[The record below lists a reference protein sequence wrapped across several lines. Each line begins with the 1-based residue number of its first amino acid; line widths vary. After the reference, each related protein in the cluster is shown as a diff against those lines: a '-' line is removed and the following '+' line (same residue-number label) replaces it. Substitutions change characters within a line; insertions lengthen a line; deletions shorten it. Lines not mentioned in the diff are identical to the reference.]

1 MACDSDTGGLQERGR
16 ASRRVRARPR
26 HPTLGAVA
34 RATLLCLSS
43 LAATC
48 DSTGASGPGP
58 AAPAAPLTDQA
69 RAEALLSPDTPLP
82 SRAETVAL
90 ADAVA
95 VTSAKA
101 GASPEGAA
109 LALLA
114 ADLRARSWRIDRS
127 PADAHEA
134 QELYRAAAAAFGP
147 TAEGCRASLRSALFA
162 GELAQDASATYR
174 ALFIAERVEAA
185 RSAPQPCLDAFRVAR
200 AAVVAFRPA
209 GDGLAALE
217 KEADAAVAAARAAVP
232 PPPASG
238 AAASTSAADPG
249 APAPVQ
255 PGPVVAGDRDHLV
268 VSPPESA
275 LAKGPAKIT
284 SIERFGSEEG
294 ARVVLHATA
303 PIGFEVGA
311 LPSNE
316 KAGKDARIYLDLKGA
331 TAKGITKEIEVGG
344 ALKRIR
350 LGAQKTGTRVVLDLK
365 GPLYRRIFY
374 LPQPFRIV
382 IDLSTRPAQ
391 REEKPAAGGTGGRE
405 IRRVAI
411 DPGHGGNDAGA
422 VGPTGLKEKDVTLDI
437 AHRVAPLLAR
447 ELKVETLLTRDTDAY
462 VALDLRTARANA
474 FHADLFVSIHCNAS
488 ETGTARG
495 VQTFYLD
502 ASRERDTTLDK
513 IAARENAVGKVK
525 HAEGDVEGGAEL
537 SAILTNLD
545 VGQMAARS
553 RHFADLLHRSALSS
567 LAGRYADTKDQ
578 GVKSAGFF
586 VLVGA
591 DMPAVLLETSFI
603 SNSDDEGRLATADYR
618 QKMADAVFNAIKAY
632 KEGK

>member
-1 MACDSDTGGLQERGR
+1 M
-16 ASRRVRARPR
+16 
-26 HPTLGAVA
+26 
-34 RATLLCLSS
+34 LCLSA
-43 LAATC
+43 LAASC
-48 DSTGASGPGP
+48 GAGCTGASGGSDPTP
-58 AAPAAPLTDQA
+58 AASAAALTDQA

-95 VTSAKA
+95 VASAKA
-101 GASPEGAA
+101 GASPEGAG

-114 ADLRARSWRIDRS
+114 AELRARSWRVDRS

-134 QELYRAAAAAFGP
+134 HELYRAAAAAFGP
-147 TAEGCRASLRSALFA
+147 TAEGCRASLRGALFT
-162 GELAQDASATYR
+162 GELAQDAAVTYR
-174 ALFIAERVEAA
+174 ALFITERVEAA
-185 RSAPQPCLDAFRVAR
+185 RGAPQPCLDAFRVAR
-200 AAVVAFRPA
+200 AAAVAFRPE
-209 GDGLAALE
+209 GDKLAALE
-217 KEADAAVAAARAAVP
+217 KEAEAAVVSARAAVP
-232 PPPASG
+232 LVPASAPASG
-238 AAASTSAADPG
+238 SAATSAPMPSQ
-249 APAPVQ
+249 PAPIVS
-255 PGPVVAGDRDHLV
+255 GDRDNLV

-275 LAKGPAKIT
+275 LSKGPAKLT

-294 ARVVLHATA
+294 ARVVLHASA
-303 PIGFEVGA
+303 PVGFDVGT
-311 LPSNE
+311 LPSDE

-331 TAKGITKEIEVGG
+331 TAKGIPKEIEVGG
-344 ALKRIR
+344 ALKRVR
-350 LGAQKTGTRVVLDLK
+350 LGTQKAGTRVVLDLK
-365 GPLYRRIFY
+365 GPLYKRIFY

-391 REEKPAAGGTGGRE
+391 REEKRAGGDTGARE

-411 DPGHGGNDAGA
+411 DPGHGGADTGA

-447 ELKVETLLTRDTDAY
+447 ELKVETLLTRDTDAF

-502 ASRERDTTLDK
+502 ASRERDTTLEK
-513 IAARENAVGKVK
+513 IIARENASTK
-525 HAEGDVEGGAEL
+525 HKHDSGEAADETEL
-537 SAILTNLD
+537 SAILSNLD
-545 VGQMAARS
+545 AGQMAARS
-553 RHFADLLHRSALSS
+553 RHFADLLHRSALAS
-567 LAGRYADTKDQ
+567 LAGRYSDTRDQ

-591 DMPAVLLETSFI
+591 DMPAVLFETSFI
-603 SNSDDEGRLATADYR
+603 SNPDDEGRLATADYR

>member
-1 MACDSDTGGLQERGR
+1 MACDWDTGGLQERC
-16 ASRRVRARPR
+16 RARGR
-26 HPTLGAVA
+26 GCARSGHPILGAGA

-43 LAATC
+43 LLASC
-48 DSTGASGPGP
+48 DPSGASGTGP
-58 AAPAAPLTDQA
+58 VASAAALSDEA

-95 VTSAKA
+95 VASAKA
-101 GASPEGAA
+101 GATPEGAS

-134 QELYRAAAAAFGP
+134 QELYRAAAVAYGP
-147 TAEGCRASLRSALFA
+147 TVEGCRASLKSALFT
-162 GELAQDASATYR
+162 GEIAQDAAATYR
-174 ALFIAERVEAA
+174 ALFITERVESA
-185 RSAPQPCLDAFRVAR
+185 RGAPQPCLDAFRVAR
-200 AAVVAFRPA
+200 AAVIAFRPE
-209 GDGLAALE
+209 GEKLAALE
-217 KEADAAVAAARAAVP
+217 KEADSAVVAARAAAP
-232 PPPASG
+232 PPVPAAADASG
-238 AAASTSAADPG
+238 APVASGTS
-249 APAPVQ
+249 APVQ
-255 PGPVVAGDRDHLV
+255 PGPVVAGDRDNLV
-268 VSPPESA
+268 VSPPEST
-275 LAKGPAKIT
+275 LPKGPAKIT

-294 ARVVLHATA
+294 ARVVLHASA
-303 PIGFEVGA
+303 PIGFDVGT
-311 LPSNE
+311 LPSDE
-316 KAGKDARIYLDLKGA
+316 KAGKDARLYLDLKGA
-331 TAKGITKEIEVGG
+331 SAKGITKEIEVGG

-350 LGAQKTGTRVVLDLK
+350 LGAQKNGTRVVLDLK

-391 REEKPAAGGTGGRE
+391 REEKTPAGSTGGRE

-411 DPGHGGNDAGA
+411 DPGHGGNDTGA

-502 ASRERDTTLDK
+502 ASRERDTTLEK
-513 IAARENAVGKVK
+513 IIARENAPAKGK
-525 HAEGDVEGGAEL
+525 HEGSDAADDTEL
-537 SAILTNLD
+537 SAILSNLN

-553 RHFADLLHRSALSS
+553 RHFADLLHRSALAS
-567 LAGRYADTKDQ
+567 LAGRYTDTKDQ

-603 SNSDDEGRLATADYR
+603 SNPDDEGRLATADYR

>member
-1 MACDSDTGGLQERGR
+1 M
-16 ASRRVRARPR
+16 
-26 HPTLGAVA
+26 
-34 RATLLCLSS
+34 
-43 LAATC
+43 
-48 DSTGASGPGP
+48 
-58 AAPAAPLTDQA
+58 APLSDQA
-69 RAEALLSPDTPLP
+69 RAEALLSPDVPLP

-95 VTSAKA
+95 VASAKA
-101 GASPEGAA
+101 GASPEGAS

-114 ADLRARSWRIDRS
+114 ADLRARSWRVDRS
-127 PADAHEA
+127 QADAHEA
-134 QELYRAAAAAFGP
+134 QELYRASAAAFGP
-147 TAEGCRASLRSALFA
+147 TLDGCRASLRGALFD

-174 ALFIAERVEAA
+174 ALFVTERVLTSRNAPAA
-185 RSAPQPCLDAFRVAR
+185 CLDTFRVAR
-200 AAVVAFRPA
+200 ATIVAFRP
-209 GDGLAALE
+209 DGEKLAALE
-217 KEADAAVAAARAAVP
+217 KEADAAVAAARVAP
-232 PPPASG
+232 PLPAS
-238 AAASTSAADPG
+238 APASTATSAG
-249 APAPVQ
+249 SSAPSPVVA
-255 PGPVVAGDRDHLV
+255 GPIVAGDRDHLV

-275 LAKGPAKIT
+275 LAKGPTKIT

-294 ARVVLHATA
+294 ARVVIHASG
-303 PIGFEVGA
+303 PIGFDVGT
-311 LPSNE
+311 LGSDE

-331 TAKGITKEIEVGG
+331 TAKGIQKEMEVGG

-350 LGAQKTGTRVVLDLK
+350 LGVQKSGTRVVLDLK
-365 GPLYRRIFY
+365 GPLFRRIFY

-382 IDLSTRPAQ
+382 IDLSTRSPE
-391 REEKPAAGGTGGRE
+391 REDKPASGGSGGRE

-411 DPGHGGNDAGA
+411 DPGHGGNDTGA

-502 ASRERDTTLDK
+502 ASRERDHTLDR
-513 IAARENAVGKVK
+513 ILARENAAAKGKQAIDT
-525 HAEGDVEGGAEL
+525 AEGDDAEL
-537 SAILTNLD
+537 SAILTNLN

-553 RHFADLLHRSALSS
+553 RHFADLLHRSALAS
-567 LAGRYADTKDQ
+567 LASRYADTKDQ

-603 SNSDDEGRLATADYR
+603 SNPDDEGRLATADYR

>member
-1 MACDSDTGGLQERGR
+1 MAAACDPAGSGG
-16 ASRRVRARPR
+16 AA
-26 HPTLGAVA
+26 AVA
-34 RATLLCLSS
+34 T
-43 LAATC
+43 
-48 DSTGASGPGP
+48 
-58 AAPAAPLTDQA
+58 AAPTDAA
-69 RAEALLSPDTPLP
+69 RAEALLSPDRPLP

-95 VTSAKA
+95 VASAKA
-101 GASPEGAA
+101 GASPEGAS

-114 ADLRARSWRIDRS
+114 AELRVRSWRVDRS
-127 PADAHEA
+127 AADAHEA

-147 TAEGCRASLRSALFA
+147 TLEGCRASLRGALFA
-162 GELAQDASATYR
+162 GELAGGAAATYR
-174 ALFIAERVEAA
+174 ALYLAERVEAS

-200 AAVVAFRPA
+200 AAAVAFRPTGEA
-209 GDGLAALE
+209 LAALE
-217 KEADAAVAAARAAVP
+217 KDAEAAVLAARAALA
-232 PPPASG
+232 PPPASPPAAG
-238 AAASTSAADPG
+238 SPAAAPVETAAPRAD
-249 APAPVQ
+249 API
-255 PGPVVAGDRDHLV
+255 VAGDRDNLV

-275 LAKGPAKIT
+275 LGKGPAKLT

-294 ARVVLHATA
+294 ARVVLHASA
-303 PIGFEVGA
+303 PVGFEVGV
-311 LPSNE
+311 LGSDE

-331 TAKGITKEIEVGG
+331 SAKGVAKEIEVGG

-350 LGAQKTGTRVVLDLK
+350 LGVHKGGTRVVLDLK

-391 REEKPAAGGTGGRE
+391 REEKAAAGGGGGRE

-411 DPGHGGNDAGA
+411 DPGHGGNDTGA

-462 VALDLRTARANA
+462 VPLDLRTARANA
-474 FHADLFVSIHCNAS
+474 FHADLFVSVHCNAS

-495 VQTFYLD
+495 VQTFFLD
-502 ASRERDTTLDK
+502 ASRERDTVLDR
-513 IAARENAVGKVK
+513 IAARENAAVK
-525 HAEGDVEGGAEL
+525 KAGASADAGDDAEL
-537 SAILTNLD
+537 SAILTNLN

-553 RHFADLLHRSALSS
+553 RHFADLLHRSALAS
-567 LAGRYADTKDQ
+567 LAARYPDTKDQ

-603 SNSDDEGRLATADYR
+603 SNPDDEGRLATADYR

-632 KEGK
+632 KDGK

>member
-1 MACDSDTGGLQERGR
+1 M
-16 ASRRVRARPR
+16 
-26 HPTLGAVA
+26 
-34 RATLLCLSS
+34 LLCLSA
-43 LAATC
+43 LIGAC
-48 DSTGASGPGP
+48 DPGGT
-58 AAPAAPLTDQA
+58 AAPAQAGSAAARTDAQ
-69 RAEALLSPDTPLP
+69 RAEELLSPDRPLP
-82 SRAETVAL
+82 LRAETVAL

-95 VTSAKA
+95 VASAKA
-101 GASPEGAA
+101 GATPEGAG

-114 ADLRARSWRIDRS
+114 AELRVRSWRVDRS
-127 PADAHEA
+127 QADAHEA
-134 QELYRAAAAAFGP
+134 QELYRAAAAAYGP
-147 TAEGCRASLRSALFA
+147 TDEGCRASLRSALFA
-162 GELAQDASATYR
+162 GEVAADAAAMYR
-174 ALFIAERVEAA
+174 ALYVQERVEASRA
-185 RSAPQPCLDAFRVAR
+185 APPSCLDAFRVAR
-200 AAVVAFRPA
+200 AAAVAFRPSA
-209 GDGLAALE
+209 DRLPELE
-217 KEADAAVAAARAAVP
+217 KEAEAAVLSARVAAPLPSAS
-232 PPPASG
+232 PPASG
-238 AAASTSAADPG
+238 APASPEVSAPVP
-249 APAPVQ
+249 APAAPIVS
-255 PGPVVAGDRDHLV
+255 GDRDNLV
-268 VSPPESA
+268 VSPPESLIA
-275 LAKGPAKIT
+275 TGPAKLT

-294 ARVVLHATA
+294 ARVVLHASA
-303 PIGFEVGA
+303 PIGFDVGM
-311 LPSNE
+311 LGSDE

-331 TAKGITKEIEVGG
+331 TAKGVAKEIEVGG

-350 LGAQKTGTRVVLDLK
+350 IGAQKSGTRVVLDLK

-374 LPQPFRIV
+374 LPQPYRIV

-391 REEKPAAGGTGGRE
+391 REEAPAAGSSGGRA

-437 AHRVAPLLAR
+437 AHRLGPILSR

-462 VALDLRTARANA
+462 VPLDLRTARANA

-488 ETGTARG
+488 ESGTARG

-502 ASRERDTTLDK
+502 ASRERDATLDK
-513 IAARENAVGKVK
+513 IAARENASARGKGQG
-525 HAEGDVEGGAEL
+525 ADDAGDADI
-537 SAILTNLD
+537 SAILSNLN

-553 RHFADLLHRSALSS
+553 RHFADLLHRSALAS
-567 LAGRYADTKDQ
+567 LAGRYADTRDQ

-603 SNSDDEGRLATADYR
+603 SNPDDEGRLATADYR